1 MGWWWWWWD
10 LVVRKSEKNLGLFQ
24 RSYCSCAQR
33 CQRMRYLLTRIR
45 KYGGRMK
52 EKQQP
57 LHCKICKNCLDL
69 QASFW
74 FMACLEARMPSWLPP
89 LFGFGHSHSPKV
101 AKFEF
106 TFLGTE
112 KIAQQPIYCLPSRV
126 QCKVGGVFF
135 FSDLH
140 ISVRIMDFSSFLDV
154 ATFQSFRCLPKRG
167 INFSISP
174 FPDGGLQLLC
184 RAVA

>member
-1 MGWWWWWWD
+1 MPANEV
-10 LVVRKSEKNLGLFQ
+10 LVDSDSEVRRTNEGEAAAIALQDMQKLF
-24 RSYCSCAQR
+24 
-33 CQRMRYLLTRIR
+33 
-45 KYGGRMK
+45 G
-52 EKQQP
+52 P
-57 LHCKICKNCLDL
+57 
-69 QASFW
+69 ASKFLVHGV
-74 FMACLEARMPSWLPP
+74 FGSPNAILVAP

>member
-1 MGWWWWWWD
+1 MGWWWWWCD

-154 ATFQSFRCLPKRG
+154 ATFQS
-167 INFSISP
+167 
-174 FPDGGLQLLC
+174 LQ
-184 RAVA
+184 